1 MYNLKTD
8 LSLLHV
14 GVSGDIEDVAV
25 VIRVKKL
32 EEKLLGPPAIVL
44 TFSFLTVC
52 YQVSHLLS
60 SARNSA

>member
-14 GVSGDIEDVAV
+14 GVAGDIEDVTV
-25 VIRVKKL
+25 VIRVEKL
-32 EEKLLGPPAIVL
+32 EEELLGPPIM
-44 TFSFLTVC
+44 TFSFLTIC
-52 YQVSHLLS
+52 FQVSHLLS